1 MTDLLTTE
9 QLLKIKDYCLKQAP
23 KEACGYVIDGTVVF
37 CENKSLEN
45 NSFELS
51 DEDSLKIQQ
60 EGASLLW
67 HSHTNG
73 MNYPSKQDM
82 EMQIETDLPWAIF
95 VLEPAANQYFLK
107 EVVYFGDNIKKDS
120 LYERSYKFGVTDC
133 ASFVRDY
140 YNEKGYNC
148 PEFPRDINEW
158 LGGSYSYE
166 DYFKKQGFKE
176 VGLTL
181 QDAKEGDLLLF
192 NIRAKFPNHAGVYLG
207 NGLFGHHL
215 QDRVSKKEPA
225 EPWSR
230 YLVKV
235 LRHES

>member
-1 MTDLLTTE
+1 MIDLLTTE
-9 QLLKIKDYCLKQAP
+9 QLIKIKDYCIKQAP
-23 KEACGYVIDGTVVF
+23 KEACGYVINGEVVF
-37 CENKSLEN
+37 CENKSPEN

-51 DEDSLKIQQ
+51 DEDSLRIQQ
-60 EGASLLW
+60 EGVSVLW

-82 EMQIETDLPWAIF
+82 EMQIETDLPWAIL
-95 VLEPAANQYFLK
+95 VLDSMNNQYFLK
-107 EVVYFGDNIKKDS
+107 EVVCFGDCLKKDP

-133 ASFVRDY
+133 ASFVLDY
-140 YNEKGYNC
+140 YKENGYTC
-148 PEFPRDINEW
+148 PAFPRDLNEW
-158 LGGSYSYE
+158 INGCYSYE
-166 DYFKKQGFKE
+166 DYFKKQGFVE
-176 VGLTL
+176 VGTSLC
-181 QDAKEGDLLLF
+181 DAKEGDLLLF
-192 NIRAKFPNHAGVYLG
+192 NIRAKFPNHAGIYLG

-215 QDRVSKKEPA
+215 QDRVSKKEPV